1 MPAIRD
7 ARSFGAAIRSARRE
21 RGLSQ
26 AELASRADVSRRTL
40 ASIEGGHPNGE
51 IGMFLALVRALDL
64 EITLS
69 PVPPATFSLDYLDET
84 TDEL

>member
-7 ARSFGAAIRSARRE
+7 ARSFGAAIRSARNE
-21 RGLSQ
+21 QGISQ
-26 AELASRADVSRRTL
+26 TELAQRARVSRRTL

-51 IGMFLALVRALDL
+51 IGMFLALLRALDL
-64 EITLS
+64 EITLA
-69 PVPPATFSLDYLDET
+69 PVRPSTFDLDYLDET